1 MIKRGYGAASRGL
14 WRRLSLVLRSCRP
27 LESSNGWHNKC
38 SHAPKHIWAQFK
50 GNIRDTGC
58 NIMIKRVFT
67 IFILTLLLLFSSPV
81 YSLDT
86 SSKTLEKYTKKIS
99 NKFTRTYCNT
109 TKFGISYDG
118 ALAFAIGE
126 TNKEFKNNKL
136 NKLIDY
142 SLLKNSIVNDLENNC
157 QVYDFAIT
165 SLENLKFN

>member
-1 MIKRGYGAASRGL
+1 M
-14 WRRLSLVLRSCRP
+14 V
-27 LESSNGWHNKC
+27 
-38 SHAPKHIWAQFK
+38 
-50 GNIRDTGC
+50 
-58 NIMIKRVFT
+58 KRVFT
-67 IFILTLLLLFSSPV
+67 IFTLSVLLLVSSPV

-86 SSKTLEKYTKKIS
+86 SSRTLEKFTKKIS

-109 TKFGISYDG
+109 SKFGISYEG

-157 QVYDFAIT
+157 QVYDFAE
-165 SLENLKFN
+165 SNLESLKFN

>member
-1 MIKRGYGAASRGL
+1 
-14 WRRLSLVLRSCRP
+14 
-27 LESSNGWHNKC
+27 
-38 SHAPKHIWAQFK
+38 
-50 GNIRDTGC
+50 
-58 NIMIKRVFT
+58 MIKRVFA
-67 IFILTLLLLFSSPV
+67 ILTLTLFFLFSSPV

-99 NKFTRTYCNT
+99 SKFTRTYCNT
-109 TKFGISYDG
+109 SNFGISYEG

-157 QVYDFAIT
+157 QVYDFEI
-165 SLENLKFN
+165 SNLENLKFN

>member
-1 MIKRGYGAASRGL
+1 
-14 WRRLSLVLRSCRP
+14 
-27 LESSNGWHNKC
+27 
-38 SHAPKHIWAQFK
+38 
-50 GNIRDTGC
+50 
-58 NIMIKRVFT
+58 MIKRVFT
-67 IFILTLLLLFSSPV
+67 IFILILLLLFSSPV
-81 YSLDT
+81 YSFDT

-157 QVYDFAIT
+157 QVYDFDIS

>member
-1 MIKRGYGAASRGL
+1 
-14 WRRLSLVLRSCRP
+14 
-27 LESSNGWHNKC
+27 
-38 SHAPKHIWAQFK
+38 
-50 GNIRDTGC
+50 
-58 NIMIKRVFT
+58 MIKRVFV
-67 IFILTLLLLFSSPV
+67 IFTLTLLFLFSSPV

-99 NKFTRTYCNT
+99 SKFTRTYCNT
-109 TKFGISYDG
+109 TNFGISYKG

-157 QVYDFAIT
+157 QLYDFDI
-165 SLENLKFN
+165 SNLENLKFN

>member
-1 MIKRGYGAASRGL
+1 MVKRF
-14 WRRLSLVLRSCRP
+14 
-27 LESSNGWHNKC
+27 
-38 SHAPKHIWAQFK
+38 I
-50 GNIRDTGC
+50 
-58 NIMIKRVFT
+58 T
-67 IFILTLLLLFSSPV
+67 ISILTLLLLSSGPV

-99 NKFTRTYCNT
+99 NKFSRTYCNT
-109 TKFGISYDG
+109 TKFGISYEG

-157 QVYDFAIT
+157 QVNDFAL
-165 SLENLKFN
+165 SNLNNLKFN

>member
-1 MIKRGYGAASRGL
+1 
-14 WRRLSLVLRSCRP
+14 
-27 LESSNGWHNKC
+27 
-38 SHAPKHIWAQFK
+38 
-50 GNIRDTGC
+50 
-58 NIMIKRVFT
+58 MIKRVFT
-67 IFILTLLLLFSSPV
+67 IFTLTLFLLFSGPV

-86 SSKTLEKYTKKIS
+86 YSKNLEKYTKKIS

-109 TKFGISYDG
+109 SKFGISYEG

-136 NKLIDY
+136 NKFIDY

-165 SLENLKFN
+165 KLENLKFN

>member
-1 MIKRGYGAASRGL
+1 
-14 WRRLSLVLRSCRP
+14 
-27 LESSNGWHNKC
+27 
-38 SHAPKHIWAQFK
+38 
-50 GNIRDTGC
+50 
-58 NIMIKRVFT
+58 MIKRVFA
-67 IFILTLLLLFSSPV
+67 IFTLTLFFLFSGSV

-109 TKFGISYDG
+109 TKFGISYEG

-136 NKLIDY
+136 NKSIDY

-157 QVYDFAIT
+157 QVYDFEI
-165 SLENLKFN
+165 SNLENLIFN

>member
-1 MIKRGYGAASRGL
+1 M
-14 WRRLSLVLRSCRP
+14 V
-27 LESSNGWHNKC
+27 
-38 SHAPKHIWAQFK
+38 
-50 GNIRDTGC
+50 
-58 NIMIKRVFT
+58 KRVFA
-67 IFILTLLLLFSSPV
+67 IFTLSLLFLFSSPV

-99 NKFTRTYCNT
+99 SKFTRTYCNT
-109 TKFGISYDG
+109 TNFGISYEG

-157 QVYDFAIT
+157 QVYDFDI
-165 SLENLKFN
+165 SNLENLKFN